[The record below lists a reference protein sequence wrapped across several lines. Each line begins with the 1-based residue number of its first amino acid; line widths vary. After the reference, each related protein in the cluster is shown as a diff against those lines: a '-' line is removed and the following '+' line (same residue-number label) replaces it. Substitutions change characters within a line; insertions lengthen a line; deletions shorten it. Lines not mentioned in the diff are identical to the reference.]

1 MTDVD
6 RADVVASTLL
16 GEDGFDYE
24 NTHPCL
30 RDHVWF
36 KDRGVSILS
45 IGVTFSTKLG
55 PDDAAV

>member
-6 RADVVASTLL
+6 RPDVVASTLS

-30 RDHVWF
+30 RDHEWF
-36 KDRGVSILS
+36 EDRGVSILS
-45 IGVTFSTKLG
+45 IGVTFSMKLG
-55 PDDAAV
+55 PDDAVV